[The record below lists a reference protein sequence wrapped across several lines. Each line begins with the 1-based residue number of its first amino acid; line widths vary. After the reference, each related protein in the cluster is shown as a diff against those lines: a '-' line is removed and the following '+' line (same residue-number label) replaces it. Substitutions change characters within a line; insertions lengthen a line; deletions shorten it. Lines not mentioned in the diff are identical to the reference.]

1 MRDPKQWAKVPVCL
15 KREIVAAMGG
25 QNSELYVHF
34 RKLAVEAYMILRKHA
49 STFLTLLACMSGS
62 AIECFSADSSSVS
75 LEFAIAQVCSKISYG
90 RFCFT
95 YVPWYVPLSYTT
107 GVISYLPS
115 LVRISRTITTVI
127 SCTFCKTVAVHA
139 CADFRCTDSEFVTLL
154 YSLAVSEVGVFG
166 MWSPRACQRCSAC
179 VYPDG
184 RKIQDGCQ

>member
-75 LEFAIAQVCSKISYG
+75 LEFAIAQVRSKQSVAICACSCDAD
-90 RFCFT
+90 CF
-95 YVPWYVPLSYTT
+95 
-107 GVISYLPS
+107 
-115 LVRISRTITTVI
+115 
-127 SCTFCKTVAVHA
+127 
-139 CADFRCTDSEFVTLL
+139 FVTVL
-154 YSLAVSEVGVFG
+154 YCTAVGEVGVRVVVTSLG
-166 MWSPRACQRCSAC
+166 N
-179 VYPDG
+179 
-184 RKIQDGCQ
+184 